1 MVDSTILSWPKS
13 LPVIVL
19 SLTGYTNLDHC
30 LNFLIQK
37 MEIIMVP
44 VWRGSC
50 KNQMRQHSTK
60 SLRTVYEC
68 TSAKLLS
75 RVWLCD
81 PMDSRLPG
89 FSVHGSFQARILEW
103 SPFSSP
109 GDLPNPGIKPRS
121 PALQADSLLS
131 EPPGKLTHNKQSVN
145 VYTCL
150 QMLHSVLIINH
161 VNITFIA

>member
-19 SLTGYTNLDHC
+19 SLISYTNLDHC

-37 MEIIMVP
+37 MEIITVP

-60 SLRTVYEC
+60 SLGTVYEY

-75 RVWLCD
+75 RVWLFVTPWTLDCQVSLS
-81 PMDSRLPG
+81 MG
-89 FSVHGSFQARILEW
+89 FFRQEYW
-103 SPFSSP
+103 SGHHFLLQGIFPTQES
-109 GDLPNPGIKPRS
+109 NPG
-121 PALQADSLLS
+121 LLHCRQI
-131 EPPGKLTHNKQSVN
+131 LD
-145 VYTCL
+145 CL
-150 QMLHSVLIINH
+150 SHQGNWHTISSQ
-161 VNITFIA
+161 